1 MYAVYLLNEMFIC
14 LQCVINGMYVYCS
27 FLNVQ
32 LEYIVAGLGRLDNG
46 DGVGVGMDS
55 CVLPT
60 RHHGYY
66 LVQTTD
72 LYPYNFYQ

>member
-1 MYAVYLLNEMFIC
+1 M
-14 LQCVINGMYVYCS
+14 
-27 FLNVQ
+27 
-32 LEYIVAGLGRLDNG
+32 
-46 DGVGVGMDS
+46 GVGMDS

-72 LYPYNFYQ
+72 LYPYNLYWWPILIVTLTTSSFYPLVEDPYFQVISYLMLVVIVMPIQ

>member
-1 MYAVYLLNEMFIC
+1 M
-14 LQCVINGMYVYCS
+14 
-27 FLNVQ
+27 
-32 LEYIVAGLGRLDNG
+32 
-46 DGVGVGMDS
+46 GVGMDS

-72 LYPYNFYQ
+72 LYPYNLYWWPILIVTLTTSSFYPLVEDPYFQVISYLMLVDMVMPIQ

>member
-1 MYAVYLLNEMFIC
+1 M
-14 LQCVINGMYVYCS
+14 
-27 FLNVQ
+27 
-32 LEYIVAGLGRLDNG
+32 
-46 DGVGVGMDS
+46 GVGMDS

-72 LYPYNFYQ
+72 LYPYNLYWWAILIVTLTTSSFYPLVEDPYFQVISYLMLVVIVMPIQ

>member
-1 MYAVYLLNEMFIC
+1 
-14 LQCVINGMYVYCS
+14 
-27 FLNVQ
+27 
-32 LEYIVAGLGRLDNG
+32 
-46 DGVGVGMDS
+46 MDS

-72 LYPYNFYQ
+72 LYPYNLHWWSILIVTLTTSSFYPLVEDPYFQVISYLMLVVMVMPIQ

>member
-1 MYAVYLLNEMFIC
+1 MSCYFT
-14 LQCVINGMYVYCS
+14 
-27 FLNVQ
+27 
-32 LEYIVAGLGRLDNG
+32 GLGNLDTG
-46 DGVGVGMDS
+46 DGIGVGMDS

-72 LYPYNFYQ
+72 LYPHALIVISYFCCLDYKQLLSFSGRSLFSGDI